1 MIFLSNIDCPSILVT
16 GNATFSSSITQGS
29 VISSMLK
36 ANGSGTLVAAV
47 AGDITDLI
55 SGTYLPLSGGTLTGA
70 LSGTSAAFSGAVNS
84 TSAIV
89 VNASGRT
96 TNFQDL
102 IRAINTSGDFLLTV
116 EGSAAGTRFTGSTA
130 YASVL
135 GTNTSTD
142 LQFGTNNIVRVT
154 LNSSALTSTVPI
166 SGTSL
171 SMSGAGSFGG
181 NVDVTKS
188 NSVLTLQSTNS
199 GGYAVTRYM
208 SSGVNDLWFGRES
221 STSSVFGLTA
231 SASVVYSEGAYPYI
245 IFVNGAERS
254 RVSPAGNTL
263 IKTTT
268 DNGTDALQVA
278 GSGLFTGQLNTAD
291 IVATASVFQPL
302 TLRRA
307 TNTVNL
313 AVEMPFQFL
322 NASSAYETYSHIR
335 SYIVANTASAVSG
348 GLRFTTLNAGTQV
361 QALQLDNTGAITASS
376 SVSANYF
383 DAIYAGALGNYN
395 GKFDWD
401 LLQLGNNGSNRIVA
415 GHAVAGGWLDFYVNN
430 TNNVVGTSPNGIHAM
445 RLDPDGTARTYVG
458 LISQN
463 YVQSGNFRDTYGTNN
478 VNLGNGGNE
487 GRGLVAGYSG
497 GNYGGIGHNI
507 RHTGSSS
514 SWIAPGGDNVSYLTF
529 NAGFTF
535 SFAPG
540 GAAGRDISGTL
551 GRIARL
557 ESWGDFKIK
566 GALFPGYDNAASYSE
581 QGSYYLYGNTS
592 NQGICTNGNFLANGD
607 IYSGTLGVWLSSW
620 LNQDVRTSSRP
631 TFLSVRADEGFTSA
645 SAQGRFG
652 GWYNGVGF
660 TGAAVEVGYSG
671 GTGNVIA
678 YNRNTATYSP
688 IYLAGSEVHLTPQ
701 SGSIRATGNIV
712 MSNYGL
718 GLVGQYN
725 STLFQAVYA
734 MGESYMLPGGGG
746 STGSLYGLAWAHP
759 NAGGQAAN
767 LSSHGLLVVVNGT
780 TVAAISSNIWISGSM
795 TATNFYGIASNVAI
809 NYNNDSASTY
819 QMLWGSGNS
828 IYGTAGIYCNPSTDT
843 IYANGNIIAYA
854 SSDSRYK
861 DNQQLITNPIGKLLA
876 LRGMTFTWNNLQ
888 QDFKGD
894 DYGLIYQD
902 VVTVMPEIT
911 QMRANGYGAIKYEK
925 VIPLLVEVGKNHEER
940 IKELES
946 KLQAYENK
954 FGKLN

>member
-70 LSGTSAAFSGAVNS
+70 LSGTSAAFSGDISANSRVLFQTS
-84 TSAIV
+84 TSPNAAYQDGYNTTAGRYIYPKAGSLNDFTLYNSVGNVAISIPTGT
-89 VNASGRT
+89 VNT
-96 TNFQDL
+96 T
-102 IRAINTSGDFLLTV
+102 
-116 EGSAAGTRFTGSTA
+116 
-130 YASVL
+130 L
-135 GTNTSTD
+135 G
-142 LQFGTNNIVRVT
+142 G
-154 LNSSALTSTVPI
+154 AL
-166 SGTSL
+166 SGTSAAFSGLLTL
-171 SMSGAGSFGG
+171 SNGYYINSGIENRYYNAANSNWGVIQGGSFTGANLGEIKIIGG
-181 NVDVTKS
+181 SGNGLLV
-188 NSVLTLQSTNS
+188 TNS
-199 GGYAVTRYM
+199 
-208 SSGVNDLWFGRES
+208 
-221 STSSVFGLTA
+221 
-231 SASVVYSEGAYPYI
+231 
-245 IFVNGAERS
+245 
-254 RVSPAGNTL
+254 GNTL

-268 DNGTDALQVA
+268 ESPNNEALQVA